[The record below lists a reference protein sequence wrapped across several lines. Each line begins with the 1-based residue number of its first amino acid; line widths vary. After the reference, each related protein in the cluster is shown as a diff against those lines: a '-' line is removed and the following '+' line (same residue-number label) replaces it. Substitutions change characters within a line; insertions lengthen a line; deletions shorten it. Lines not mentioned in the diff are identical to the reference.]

1 MDVLVFLPNRGTM
14 SRLVITMPA
23 RVPLLFVI
31 KVVFFCSSIAYI
43 VQATMEPNSIKKA
56 FNIILCVNTSYMG
69 KVLTIKMSTLRDTSR
84 TTRIYLDGR
93 VLRPIIKP
101 RPSFGYFSTVI

>member
-1 MDVLVFLPNRGTM
+1 MNGLVFLPNRGTM

-43 VQATMEPNSIKKA
+43 VQATMEPNSIKKGLKL
-56 FNIILCVNTSYMG
+56 FMR
-69 KVLTIKMSTLRDTSR
+69 KH
-84 TTRIYLDGR
+84 
-93 VLRPIIKP
+93 
-101 RPSFGYFSTVI
+101 